1 MNTKYIINM
10 KSNIK
15 LGVSLY
21 CYQDE
26 FARRAMTLEEC
37 IEAVTDMGADG
48 IELDIYETSD
58 GKLVIHHDND
68 IKRMTN
74 GVDAKIR
81 ETDFDTLRSY
91 NFNGTWGDKFGF
103 VKIPALNE
111 VLDLFRPTDM
121 TINIELKEG
130 SVEYLRAINS
140 AVKEFGME
148 EQIIYSSFDH
158 IKLYRMKEIDPNVK
172 TGALYS
178 FNMLYPWT
186 YAKMAGVTALHPSYD
201 QLYRHDELNLDYI
214 KEAHAHGI
222 EVNPWTAN
230 KEGIIRRIA
239 RSGADHI
246 ITDVPDVALRIV
258 NDLAKQ
264 ES

>member
-1 MNTKYIINM
+1 MINTKVWAHRGASAYAPEN
-10 KSNIK
+10 SLEAFELAIK
-15 LGVSLY
+15 
-21 CYQDE
+21 
-26 FARRAMTLEEC
+26 
-37 IEAVTDMGADG
+37 MGAHG
-48 IELDIYETSD
+48 IELDIYETAD
-58 GKLVIHHDND
+58 AKLVIHHDND

-74 GVDAKIR
+74 GVEAKIQQ
-81 ETDFDTLRSY
+81 TDFDTLRTY
-91 NFNGTWGDKFGF
+91 NFNGTWGDQFGF
-103 VKIPALNE
+103 VKIPALHE

-130 SVEYLRAINS
+130 SVNYLKEIAR

-158 IKLYRMKEIDPNVK
+158 IKLYRMKEIDPNAK
-172 TGALYS
+172 TGALYA
-178 FNMLYPWT
+178 FNMLYPWA

-201 QLYRHDELNLDYI
+201 QLYRHDELGMDYI
-214 KEAHAHGI
+214 KEAHTHGI

-246 ITDVPDVALRIV
+246 ITDVPDVALRIISEL
-258 NDLAKQ
+258 NENA
-264 ES
+264 

>member
-1 MNTKYIINM
+1 MIKTKVWAHRGASAYAPEN
-10 KSNIK
+10 SLEAFELAIK
-15 LGVSLY
+15 
-21 CYQDE
+21 
-26 FARRAMTLEEC
+26 
-37 IEAVTDMGADG
+37 MGAHG
-48 IELDIYETSD
+48 IELDIYETAD
-58 GKLVIHHDND
+58 AKLVIHHDND
-68 IKRMTN
+68 IRRMTN
-74 GVDAKIR
+74 GVEAKIQ

-91 NFNGTWGDKFGF
+91 NFNGKWGDQYGF
-103 VKIPALNE
+103 VKIPALHE

-130 SVEYLRAINS
+130 SVNYLKAINS

-158 IKLYRMKEIDPNVK
+158 IKLHRMKEIDPSVK

-186 YAKMAGVTALHPSYD
+186 YARMAGVTALHPSYD
-201 QLYRHDELNLDYI
+201 QLYRHDELNMDYI

-246 ITDVPDVALRIV
+246 ITDVPDVALRIIAEL
-258 NDLAKQ
+258 NAAENQ
-264 ES
+264 